1 MSKIGLLLCGLL
13 ILTGCA
19 QVEGLAVGPDDNGFA
34 CLKGN
39 TSATAALVGGRI
51 DGVRVELPASVDTS
65 TWTAEDFRALAEI
78 CD

>member
-1 MSKIGLLLCGLL
+1 MGTIVLALAMTLA
-13 ILTGCA
+13 GCA

-39 TSATAALVGGRI
+39 TSATAAMIGGRI
-51 DGVRVELPASVDTS
+51 DGVRVELPSSVDTS

>member
-1 MSKIGLLLCGLL
+1 MKTIVLALALVLA
-13 ILTGCA
+13 GCA

-39 TSATAALVGGRI
+39 TSATAAMIGGRI

>member
-1 MSKIGLLLCGLL
+1 MRIIVLLLGMLL
-13 ILTGCA
+13 ASCA

-34 CLKGN
+34 CIKGS
-39 TSATAALVGGRI
+39 TSATAAVAGGRI

-65 TWTAEDFRALAEI
+65 DWTADDFRALAEI